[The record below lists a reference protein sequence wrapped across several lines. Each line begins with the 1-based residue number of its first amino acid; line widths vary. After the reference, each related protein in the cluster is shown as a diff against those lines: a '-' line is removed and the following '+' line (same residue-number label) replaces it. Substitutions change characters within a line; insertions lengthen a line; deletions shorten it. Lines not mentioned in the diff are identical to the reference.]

1 VKSEHNREKTL
12 RQPGER
18 LEWQML
24 GPFMYVFFI
33 LPVEVGYCVI
43 SYFSDKR
50 VGVGRT
56 AEEEFFS

>member
-1 VKSEHNREKTL
+1 
-12 RQPGER
+12 
-18 LEWQML
+18 ML

-33 LPVEVGYCVI
+33 LPVKVVYRVT
-43 SYFSDKR
+43 SYITDKR

>member
-1 VKSEHNREKTL
+1 MV
-12 RQPGER
+12 
-18 LEWQML
+18 

-33 LPVEVGYCVI
+33 LPVEFGYGVI